1 MVKNNTKTIFVCSD
15 CGEEFAKWSGKCLNC
30 GEWNTLR
37 EMRIKNKELRS
48 KNNKNNK
55 SAEIVNLDKVE
66 CKDFK
71 RISTGTGEFD
81 RVLGGGI
88 VPGTV
93 VLLGGDPGIGKSTLM
108 LQLASNLSREH
119 INIETYKHI
128 NIKTQEQNPP
138 LTKCKS
144 GSGSSIL
151 YISGE
156 ESPQQIK
163 IRADRLGIKA
173 TNLQLLAETD
183 VDIIISQISKVK
195 SQSHISNLKSKK
207 LTEANETK
215 KLVIIDSIQTMY
227 DSNYPSTPGSIVQV
241 RECALRLQQLAKSQ
255 HISIILVGHVTKEGN
270 VAGPRTLEHLV
281 DVVLYL
287 EGEQYHN
294 TRILRGVKNRFGA
307 VDEIGV
313 FEMTQKG
320 LEELTNPSKLFLAER
335 SENVPGSVVTSTME
349 GTRPFLVEIQAL
361 TSTTNFG
368 YPKRTSSGF
377 DLNRLN
383 LLVAVLQKRAGLKLG
398 NQDIYVNVVG
408 GFKVKDPGVDLA
420 VCTAIASAYLN
431 KPINSK
437 TCLFGEVGLSGEIRT
452 VNFAKKRQEEAKRLG
467 FTKIVQDR
475 YLNAIIKKIFKE
487 IKP

>member
-1 MVKNNTKTIFVCSD
+1 MKNNDRIIFVCSD
-15 CGEEFAKWSGKCLNC
+15 CGEEYAKWSGKCLNC
-30 GEWNTLR
+30 GAWNTL
-37 EMRIKNKELRS
+37 KEFKTQNS
-48 KNNKNNK
+48 KVKTKDRNYKA
-55 SAEIVNLDKVE
+55 AEIISLDKVE

-71 RISTGTGEFD
+71 RISTGIGEFD
-81 RVLGGGI
+81 RTLGGGI
-88 VPGTV
+88 VPGSV
-93 VLLGGDPGIGKSTLM
+93 ILLGGDPGIGKSTLV
-108 LQLASNLSREH
+108 LQLASNLTNVHLRGVH
-119 INIETYKHI
+119 
-128 NIKTQEQNPP
+128 
-138 LTKCKS
+138 
-144 GSGSSIL
+144 GVL

-183 VDIIISQISKVK
+183 VDEI
-195 SQSHISNLKSKK
+195 
-207 LTEANETK
+207 TK
-215 KLVIIDSIQTMY
+215 QLATNNYQLVIIDSIQTMY

-241 RECALRLQQLAKSQ
+241 RECALKLQQLAKSE

-270 VAGPRTLEHLV
+270 MAGPRTLEHLV

-287 EGEQYHN
+287 EGERYHN

-313 FEMTQKG
+313 FEMTQNG

-368 YPKRTSSGF
+368 YPKRTASGF

-408 GFKVKDPGVDLA
+408 GFRVKDPGVDLA
-420 VCTAIASAYLN
+420 VCAAIASAYLN
-431 KPINSK
+431 KSIDSK
-437 TCLFGEVGLSGEIRT
+437 TCLFGEVGLSGEIRS
-452 VNFAKKRQEEAKRLG
+452 VNFAKKREEEAKRLG
-467 FTKIVQDR
+467 FTKIPKAR
-475 YLNAIIKKIFKE
+475 YINEIIKELFK
-487 IKP
+487 K

>member
-1 MVKNNTKTIFVCSD
+1 MKSDAKIIYVCRE
-15 CGEEFAKWSGKCLNC
+15 CGEEYGKWAGKCLNC
-30 GEWNTLR
+30 GAWNTLK
-37 EMRIKNKELRS
+37 EMRIKKQEVRS
-48 KNNKNNK
+48 KNNTNNK
-55 SAEIVNLDKVE
+55 TAEIINLDKVE

-71 RISTGTGEFD
+71 RISTGIGEFD
-81 RVLGGGI
+81 RVLGGSSTSSGQGGI
-88 VPGTV
+88 VPGSV
-93 VLLGGDPGIGKSTLM
+93 ILLGGDPGIGKSTLV
-108 LQLASNLSREH
+108 LQLAGNLSS
-119 INIETYKHI
+119 NIVRAQSRTDDKLLHRTSFESK
-128 NIKTQEQNPP
+128 NNN
-138 LTKCKS
+138 
-144 GSGSSIL
+144 GVL

-156 ESPQQIK
+156 ESAQQIK
-163 IRADRLGIKA
+163 IRADRLNIK
-173 TNLQLLAETD
+173 TDQLQLLAETD
-183 VDIIISQISKVK
+183 IDKIIQ
-195 SQSHISNLKSKK
+195 K
-207 LTEANETK
+207 LTAK
-215 KLVIIDSIQTMY
+215 SYKLVIIDSIQTMY

-241 RECALRLQQLAKSQ
+241 RECALKLQQVAKSE

-270 VAGPRTLEHLV
+270 MAGPRTLEHLV

-287 EGEQYHN
+287 EGERYHN

-368 YPKRTSSGF
+368 YPKRTASGF

-408 GFKVKDPGVDLA
+408 GFKIKDPGVDLA

-431 KPINSK
+431 KSINSK

-452 VNFAKKRQEEAKRLG
+452 VNFAKKREEEAKRLG
-467 FTKIVQDR
+467 FSKIPKVR
-475 YLNAIIKKIFKE
+475 YINEIIKELFK
-487 IKP
+487 K

>member
-1 MVKNNTKTIFVCSD
+1 MKQTNKIIFVCSD
-15 CGEEFAKWSGKCLNC
+15 CGEEYAKWSGKCLNC

-37 EMRIKNKELRS
+37 EMRIKKQEVR
-48 KNNKNNK
+48 NKNNTNNK
-55 SAEIVNLDKVE
+55 PAEIVNLDKVE
-66 CKDFK
+66 CKDFR
-71 RISTGTGEFD
+71 RISTQIGEFD

-93 VLLGGDPGIGKSTLM
+93 ILLGGDPGIGKSTLV
-108 LQLASNLSREH
+108 LQLASNLTNVHLRGVHSV
-119 INIETYKHI
+119 
-128 NIKTQEQNPP
+128 
-138 LTKCKS
+138 
-144 GSGSSIL
+144 L

-163 IRADRLGIKA
+163 IRADRLNIK
-173 TNLQLLAETD
+173 TNNLHLLSETD
-183 VDIIISQISKVK
+183 IDAIINQIQNPNVK
-195 SQSHISNLKSKK
+195 CQFKSKCQMSNSSNK
-207 LTEANETK
+207 LQASY
-215 KLVIIDSIQTMY
+215 KLIIIDSIQTMY

-241 RECALRLQQLAKSQ
+241 RECALKLQQLAKSL

-270 VAGPRTLEHLV
+270 MAGPRTLEHLV

-287 EGEQYHN
+287 EGERYHN

-320 LEELTNPSKLFLAER
+320 LEELINPSKLFLAER

-368 YPKRTSSGF
+368 YPKRTASGF

-408 GFKVKDPGVDLA
+408 GFRIKDPGVDLA
-420 VCTAIASAYLN
+420 VCTAITSAYLN
-431 KPINSK
+431 KPIDSK

-467 FTKIVQDR
+467 FNKIVQER
-475 YLNAIIKKIFKE
+475 YLNVIIKKIFSR
-487 IKP
+487 